1 MFNWFEKV
9 WQTYSREKQKELNF
23 ERSFMVYNA
32 FKAHRQCEG
41 VISNK

>member
-9 WQTYSREKQKELNF
+9 WQTFSREKQKELNF

-32 FKAHRQCEG
+32 FKAH
-41 VISNK
+41 K